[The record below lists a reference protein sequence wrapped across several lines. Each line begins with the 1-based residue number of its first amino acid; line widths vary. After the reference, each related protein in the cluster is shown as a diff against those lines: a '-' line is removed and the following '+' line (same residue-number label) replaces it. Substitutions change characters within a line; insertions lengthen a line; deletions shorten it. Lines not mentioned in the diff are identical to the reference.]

1 MRRRSGTD
9 NCPGEIRL
17 RGKIAE
23 HVNAGL
29 STDDPRMLGDRFLR
43 KMDGYFMCDE
53 LAVLVHRLR
62 ELICHSQ
69 AHTRIAFLSSA
80 DDILS
85 ELLETIER
93 EWTTIEEIARG
104 LKT

>member
-1 MRRRSGTD
+1 MRRRSGSDT
-9 NCPGEIRL
+9 CRGEIRSQ
-17 RGKIAE
+17 GKLGEDIKSGVSE
-23 HVNAGL
+23 
-29 STDDPRMLGDRFLR
+29 DDASMLEDRFQR

-53 LAVLVHRLR
+53 LAILVHRLR

-93 EWTTIEEIARG
+93 GWTTIEEIARDERI
-104 LKT
+104 